1 MKRIMMICL
10 LGALAGCV
18 QQQVET
24 TNVSSRDTPIKPAD
38 AQKRAK
44 IHTDLGAGYY
54 ERGQLGVALDELK
67 EALRVDPNYAPAY
80 NVMGLV
86 YMELRE
92 DGDAER
98 SFRRALEIDPLDS
111 DTNNNYGW
119 FLCQHKHEDQSIK
132 YFMTA
137 LKNPLYAT
145 PEKSYF
151 NAGICMRQKGDEQAA
166 EEYFLKAL
174 RIRPG
179 LPQALYNMADLSYKR
194 SQYTEARAYLAK
206 YQRVAAPTAESLWLG
221 VRTERKLGNRD
232 AEASYALQLR
242 RKYPESKETQAL
254 KKGQFE

>member
-1 MKRIMMICL
+1 MMICL
-10 LGALAGCV
+10 LGAFAGCV

-24 TNVSSRDTPIKPAD
+24 SNVLPKDVPSKPAD

-67 EALRVDPNYAPAY
+67 EALRADPNYAPAY

-98 SFRRALEIDPLDS
+98 NFRRALEIDPLDS

-119 FLCQHKHEDQSIK
+119 FLCQRKHEDQSIK
-132 YFMTA
+132 YFMAA

-151 NAGICMRQKGDEQAA
+151 NAGICMRQKGDERAA

-194 SQYTEARAYLAK
+194 SQYTEARAYLLK
-206 YQRVAAPTAESLWLG
+206 YQQVAPPTAESLWLG

-242 RKYPESKETQAL
+242 RKYPESKETRAL
-254 KKGQFE
+254 TNRQFE

>member
-1 MKRIMMICL
+1 MMICL

-24 TNVSSRDTPIKPAD
+24 TNVSSRDTPNKPAD

-54 ERGQLGVALDELK
+54 ERGQMGVALDELK
-67 EALRVDPNYAPAY
+67 EALRADPNYAPAY

-98 SFRRALEIDPLDS
+98 NFRRSLEIDPLDS

-119 FLCQHKHEDQSIK
+119 FLCQRKHEDQSMK
-132 YFMTA
+132 YFMAA
-137 LKNPLYAT
+137 LKNPLYAN

-194 SQYTEARAYLAK
+194 SQYTEAKAYLIK
-206 YQRVAAPTAESLWLG
+206 FQQVAPPTAESLWLG

-232 AEASYALQLR
+232 AEVSYAMQLR
-242 RKYPESKETQAL
+242 RKYPESKETRAL
-254 KKGQFE
+254 TNGQFE

>member
-194 SQYTEARAYLAK
+194 SKYTEARAYLLK
-206 YQRVAAPTAESLWLG
+206 YQQVAPPNAESLWLG

-232 AEASYALQLR
+232 GEASYALQLR